1 MKDKVD
7 VLDKTGSVYYNECI
21 KEKCRAEREKDDY
34 VGETDR
40 VTRERMYE
48 HRGIDHKT
56 SKQYASLQDKKVSGP
71 VEPAPEN
78 LRRSSRNKDK
88 KKKDYKAVQEGSN
101 QLLSEGSTD
110 FSAHVASDTHEKNE
124 LRFTVLCTEENWF
137 KRGVKEA
144 VAIKKIRPTLNKDQ
158 GRYHLS
164 SVYDKFIRTSVD
176 LKTSRTGANGGS
188 EEMDF

>member
-1 MKDKVD
+1 M
-7 VLDKTGSVYYNECI
+7 
-21 KEKCRAEREKDDY
+21 
-34 VGETDR
+34 
-40 VTRERMYE
+40 
-48 HRGIDHKT
+48 RGGI
-56 SKQYASLQDKKVSGP
+56 AL
-71 VEPAPEN
+71 EP
-78 LRRSSRNKDK
+78 
-88 KKKDYKAVQEGSN
+88 Y
-101 QLLSEGSTD
+101 
-110 FSAHVASDTHEKNE
+110 VASDTHEKSD